1 MSDYP
6 HITYKRH
13 TFLSA
18 LALGLSAVAISF
30 IVSLTTVVIYGI
42 HFAGEKSERVVSL
55 VEDAVQ
61 GLPQLQESLPPILAD
76 VLNDRRQPDYCA
88 QLEVGAKTTSEA
100 ENHGRLRT
108 EITVTNK
115 GQEVISLL
123 SMRIVVRD
131 SFGSILAESNQW
143 AATPIAAEHD
153 WRGPL
158 MPGASR
164 HFAFSRGGACS
175 GLSTD
180 ELTTEVEVTDIRI
193 WNGRTEVTKSS
204 DLDMLSIPGVSSL

>member
-30 IVSLTTVVIYGI
+30 IVSLTTVLIYGI
-42 HFAGEKSERVVSL
+42 HFAGEKSEKVVSL
-55 VEDAVQ
+55 VETAVQ

-88 QLEVGAKTTSEA
+88 QLEVSAKTSSEVQ
-100 ENHGRLRT
+100 NHGRLRT

-123 SMRIVVRD
+123 SMRVVVRD

-143 AATPIAAEHD
+143 AATPFAADQD

-164 HFAFSRGGACS
+164 HFAFSRGGTCS
-175 GLSTD
+175 GSSAD

-193 WNGRTEVTKSS
+193 WNGQTEK
-204 DLDMLSIPGVSSL
+204 M

>member
-42 HFAGEKSERVVSL
+42 HFAGEKSEKVVSL
-55 VEDAVQ
+55 VETAVQ

-88 QLEVGAKTTSEA
+88 QLEVSAKTTFEV

-131 SFGSILAESNQW
+131 SHGLIIAESNQW
-143 AATPIAAEHD
+143 AATPFAAEHD

-158 MPGASR
+158 MPGSNR
-164 HFAFSRGGACS
+164 HFGVSRGATCS
-175 GLSTD
+175 DLSVA
-180 ELTTEVEVTDIRI
+180 ELKTEVEITDIRI
-193 WNGRTEVTKSS
+193 WNGRTEVIKS
-204 DLDMLSIPGVSSL
+204 